1 MLKLER
7 GTDMPDSL
15 DQLCTESRMV
25 TRNVTPSAYPLPM
38 GFRMRKSIKIMPGV
52 RVTLSPRGVSTSVG
66 VRGARMTLGSTGR
79 VTSTLGIP
87 GSGMSYTKTVGHVGG
102 SSRSSSSSAKK
113 QSYTSSDTATI
124 MAATPKPGLFASKGE
139 RELAQLV
146 SSDNVAELARV
157 ASTYPEAWA
166 AASTLLAL
174 HLVGLQRYDDAEE
187 TFAQLLKGKPEVDP
201 LFTKYF
207 RALHASVSIAEG
219 VQGSFPFGRTL
230 IELAYAEVLQ
240 MNNKV
245 DEAIHLVEGLEPTQ
259 WTALSLAD
267 LYYYAKRWDDIIE
280 LVTTINNVDDVTA
293 LLIMLK
299 GCAYRENGNFD
310 AAKECFKIALKS
322 SKRDRQVL
330 NRALLERAEC
340 YRIQKQYAFA
350 RRDAEKIMV
359 ADPHYPPLKEF
370 LEKLDSEAPRKKDE
384 PALEPE
390 ADHESHDDSTDAGWQ
405 PDPKG
410 RHELRFF
417 NGTEWTEFV
426 SDKGV
431 PGSDPL

>member
-1 MLKLER
+1 
-7 GTDMPDSL
+7 
-15 DQLCTESRMV
+15 
-25 TRNVTPSAYPLPM
+25 M

-87 GSGMSYTKTVGHVGG
+87 GSGMSYTKTVGHVGRG
-102 SSRSSSSSAKK
+102 KTRSSATSSAR
-113 QSYTSSDTATI
+113 TSNTYSDTESITAV
-124 MAATPKPGLFASKGE
+124 TPKPGLFASKGE
-139 RELAQLV
+139 RELAALV
-146 SSDNVAELARV
+146 SSNNVDELARV

-166 AASTLLAL
+166 AASTLLAF
-174 HLVGLQRYDDAEE
+174 HLVGLQRYDDAEA
-187 TFAQLLKGKPEVDP
+187 TFVQLLKGNPESDP
-201 LFTKYF
+201 LFKKYF
-207 RALHASVSIAEG
+207 GSLHTNISIAEG
-219 VQGSFPFGRTL
+219 VQGSFPFSNTL

-240 MNNKV
+240 MNRKFE
-245 DEAIHLVEGLEPTQ
+245 EAIDLVEGLEPTQ

-267 LYYYAKRWDDIIE
+267 LYFYAKRWDDIID
-280 LVTTINNVDDVTA
+280 LVMTINNVDDVTA

-299 GCAYRENGNFD
+299 GCAYREKGNFD

-330 NRALLERAEC
+330 NRAFLERAEC
-340 YRIQKQYAFA
+340 YRMQKQYAYA
-350 RRDAEKIMV
+350 RRDAEKVMV
-359 ADPHYPPLKEF
+359 ADPSYPPLKEF
-370 LEKLDSEAPRKKDE
+370 LAVLDAEAPRKKDE

-390 ADHESHDDSTDAGWQ
+390 ADHESHDDTSDAGWQ

-417 NGTEWTEFV
+417 NGTDWTEFV

-431 PGSDPL
+431 PGSDPI